1 MPLDPRTPGDLV
13 AEVRCYVKERL
24 TPLEARVAEEDHTPG
39 EVVDK
44 TRRLGFFGL
53 TTPEAYGGLGL
64 TMVEEVLVD
73 FDMGRCSPAFRS
85 VFGSNSGI
93 GSQAIVMAGTE
104 QHKQRHLPRIAS
116 GEIIGSFAL
125 TEPEAGSDPASLTT
139 RAVRDGDG

>member
-1 MPLDPRTPGDLV
+1 
-13 AEVRCYVKERL
+13 VRCYVKERL

-73 FDMGRCSPAFRS
+73 FDMGRCSPPSAPCS
-85 VFGSNSGI
+85 
-93 GSQAIVMAGTE
+93 APT
-104 QHKQRHLPRIAS
+104 
-116 GEIIGSFAL
+116 
-125 TEPEAGSDPASLTT
+125 AGSARRPS
-139 RAVRDGDG
+139 